1 MRTPLAISNLTHGK
15 IRTLISTM
23 GVSLAIVL
31 IFMQLGFLG
40 AVAGTAV
47 QIYDHLR
54 FDLLLRSPDYFHF
67 CDAREI
73 HRSYLYRVASM
84 PEVESVKPL
93 HVTLAT
99 WRIPSTPHTVREHT
113 AGELRGLLALG
124 IDPAENVFDLPEV
137 DQQLW
142 MLTNPECLLI
152 DRKTKGDD
160 YGALDGRLFGAQD
173 VDRNVEVWDKQFRI
187 AGEFEMGAGLAANG
201 SVLMGS
207 PGFARFYPG
216 DTENLVSFGL
226 IQVKPG
232 IDPRAFRH
240 VIEERLFGEG
250 ADGEGAEGD
259 AAASTPVDVLTRSEV
274 RSLEMQRW
282 LLHTPIGSIFAAGV
296 AVALVVGGV
305 VVYMVLSNDVG
316 NHLREYAT
324 LKAMGYTDGFLRGV
338 VMQQAIAMAGLGYMV
353 SLVCAEL
360 LYRLVG
366 RMANIPMEM
375 TWSIRISVLLLSL
388 GMCCVSGFATLR
400 KLSKAQPADLF

>member
-15 IRTLISTM
+15 MRTLISTM

-99 WRIPSTPHTVREHT
+99 WRIPTTPHTVKEHT

-124 IDPAENVFDLPEV
+124 IDPAGNVFDLQEV
-137 DQQLW
+137 DRQLW

-160 YGALDGRLFGAQD
+160 YGAIDGRRFGAND
-173 VDRNVEVWDKQFRI
+173 LEREVEVWDTRFRI
-187 AGEFEMGAGLAANG
+187 AGEFELGAGLAANG

-207 PGFARFYPG
+207 SGFARFYPG

-232 IDPRAFRH
+232 VDPQMFRH
-240 VIEERLFGEG
+240 VVEERLFGG
-250 ADGEGAEGD
+250 SADD
-259 AAASTPVDVLTRSEV
+259 ATSSASVDVLTRREV

-324 LKAMGYTDGFLRGV
+324 LKAMGYTDGYLRGV
-338 VMQQAIAMAGLGYMV
+338 VMQQAMAMAGLGYVV
-353 SLVCAEL
+353 SLGCAEL

-366 RMANIPMEM
+366 RLANIPMEM
-375 TWSIRISVLLLSL
+375 TWLIRISVLLLSL

>member
-1 MRTPLAISNLTHGK
+1 MRTPLAISNLKHGK
-15 IRTLISTM
+15 VRTLISTM

-47 QIYDHLR
+47 QIYDRLK

-73 HRSYLYRVASM
+73 DRAYLYRVASM

-99 WRIPSTPHTVREHT
+99 WRIPNTPHTDQAHT

-124 IDPAENVFDLPEV
+124 IDPDENVFDLPEL

-152 DRKTKGDD
+152 DGKTKGDD
-160 YGALDGRLFGAQD
+160 YGALDGKSFGPQD
-173 VDRNVEVWDKQFRI
+173 VNRKVEVWDKQFRI
-187 AGEFEMGAGLAANG
+187 AGEFELGAGLAANG

-207 PGFARFYPG
+207 SGFARIYPG
-216 DTENLVSFGL
+216 DTENMVSFGL
-226 IQVKPG
+226 IQIKPG
-232 IDPRAFRH
+232 LDPQTFRH
-240 VIEERLFGEG
+240 VIEERLFG
-250 ADGEGAEGD
+250 ATTEGD
-259 AAASTPVDVLTRSEV
+259 PTAPAPIAVLTRPEV

-324 LKAMGYTDGFLRGV
+324 LKAMGYTDGYLRGV
-338 VMQQAIAMAGLGYMV
+338 VMQQALAMAALGYLV
-353 SLVCAEL
+353 SLGCAEL
-360 LYRLVG
+360 LYRVVG
-366 RMANIPMEM
+366 QMANIPMEM
-375 TWSIRISVLLLSL
+375 TWLIRVSVLLLSL

>member
-73 HRSYLYRVASM
+73 HQSYLNRVAAM

-99 WRIPSTPHTVREHT
+99 WRIPSTPHTVKEHT
-113 AGELRGLLALG
+113 AGELRALLALG
-124 IDPAENVFDLPEV
+124 IDPAENVFDLEEI

-142 MLTNPECLLI
+142 LLTNPECLLI

-160 YGALDGRLFGAQD
+160 YGALDGHTFGASD
-173 VDRNVEVWDKQFRI
+173 VDRKVEIWDKQYRI
-187 AGEFEMGAGLAANG
+187 AGQFELGAGLASNG
-201 SVLMGS
+201 SVLMGR

-216 DTENLVSFGL
+216 DTEHLVSFGL

-232 IDPRAFRH
+232 IDPQTFRH
-240 VIEERLFGEG
+240 VLEERLFGG
-250 ADGEGAEGD
+250 APDDGSP
-259 AAASTPVDVLTRSEV
+259 STAPVDVLTRREV

-296 AVALVVGGV
+296 AVAMVVGWV

-324 LKAMGYTDGFLRGV
+324 LKAMGYTDGYLRGV
-338 VMQQAIAMAGLGYMV
+338 VMQQAIAMAALGYIV
-353 SLVCAEL
+353 SLGCAEL
-360 LYRLVG
+360 LYRVVG

-375 TWSIRISVLLLSL
+375 TWLIRLSVLLLSL